1 MLLVIGATGTVG
13 TPLVSQLVAAGHS
26 VRVLARN
33 PDKAKKFGGKVD
45 LVIGDLDDEESIA
58 KAMRGVE
65 RFFLITTSTQQD
77 RNALAAAKRNGVG
90 HVVKISTQE
99 AGWIPVQG
107 HGHWHKEREELI
119 RSSGLG
125 WTFVRPCMYMNFA
138 LSWIQ
143 SVRSKNAVY
152 SAGGEGKLG
161 PVDPWDVAAVAK
173 VALTTP
179 GHENAAYELTGP
191 ELLSIDDMVVVL
203 SKVIGRPISHI
214 AVSDEQQGEAF
225 AKMGLPQYAVRGL
238 METFSLIKAGRF
250 AYLTDDVRKVT
261 GADART
267 FESWA
272 QQHVAAFG

>member
-179 GHENAAYELTGP
+179 GHENAA
-191 ELLSIDDMVVVL
+191 
-203 SKVIGRPISHI
+203 
-214 AVSDEQQGEAF
+214 
-225 AKMGLPQYAVRGL
+225 
-238 METFSLIKAGRF
+238 
-250 AYLTDDVRKVT
+250 
-261 GADART
+261 
-267 FESWA
+267 
-272 QQHVAAFG
+272 